1 MKKMYEENVLKEIE
15 KGILNAQYDQVA
27 KKFKNMRIIYLTNE
41 ENCCKIIVRIILLGG
56 INKWQVKQLL

>member
-1 MKKMYEENVLKEIE
+1 MQFNLINELKTI
-15 KGILNAQYDQVA
+15 KFLF